1 MTMRPRASSCRT
13 RSADSR
19 VKRMI
24 FGENSARLY
33 QYKIQAEY
41 RDLTRDQVARMK
53 DRYEA
58 EGVERNNVA
67 YGYVHRRSA

>member
-1 MTMRPRASSCRT
+1 
-13 RSADSR
+13 
-19 VKRMI
+19 
-24 FGENSARLY
+24 
-33 QYKIQAEY
+33 
-41 RDLTRDQVARMK
+41 LTRDQVALMK